1 MENQLTAIGP
11 TYIQDFREFGVMP
24 FQASH
29 MDDIEVAFLT
39 VYLSDVRIEFGAMH
53 GEDIHTVD
61 DLQLGDE
68 VSIRDRQ
75 QGFAA
80 NRMHR
85 QQSTSSCSDNN
96 AHLVSK
102 MAECARKQQLRMVAE
117 NGSVVK
123 AYAITPDAKFGKR
136 PYLLLPR
143 SFRPAHR
150 YCLIEVCDF

>member
-61 DLQLGDE
+61 ASFSRVLNFFK
-68 VSIRDRQ
+68 SR
-75 QGFAA
+75 
-80 NRMHR
+80 
-85 QQSTSSCSDNN
+85 SWC
-96 AHLVSK
+96 
-102 MAECARKQQLRMVAE
+102 
-117 NGSVVK
+117 
-123 AYAITPDAKFGKR
+123 
-136 PYLLLPR
+136 LL
-143 SFRPAHR
+143 F
-150 YCLIEVCDF
+150 